1 MKRMRKQWVTA
12 VGMGVLALVVTV
24 PAWAQP
30 CKNEMVLKQ
39 ATGVTAT
46 GQSDR
51 KVAAATLKSAAIDK
65 FEVDIQGGGA
75 FHPYLVMVT
84 RGSKA
89 AGTGPSTTAVTV
101 GGFFTNSLGVGD
113 FDLKNSG
120 SACSIHKVFVVD
132 GLTNNPQQT
141 ILSGDFD
148 TAPLDPNDPPEVEL
162 EIEHGVEVE
171 IQNELNNINHP

>member
-1 MKRMRKQWVTA
+1 MRKHWVTA
-12 VGMGVLALVVTV
+12 VVVGGLALIVSA

-46 GQSDR
+46 GQSER
-51 KVAAATLKSAAIDK
+51 KVAAATLKSAAVDK
-65 FEVDIQGGGA
+65 FEGDIQGGGA

-84 RGSKA
+84 RGSNA

-120 SACSIHKVFVVD
+120 SACSIHQGF
-132 GLTNNPQQT
+132 G
-141 ILSGDFD
+141 G
-148 TAPLDPNDPPEVEL
+148 
-162 EIEHGVEVE
+162 GG
-171 IQNELNNINHP
+171 

>member
-1 MKRMRKQWVTA
+1 MRKHWVTA
-12 VGMGVLALVVTV
+12 VGMGVLALVMTG

-30 CKNEMVLKQ
+30 CKNQMVLKQ

-46 GQSDR
+46 GQSER
-51 KVAAATLKSAAIDK
+51 KVAAATLKSSAVDK

-84 RGSKA
+84 SGSNA
-89 AGTGPSTTAVTV
+89 TGTGPSTTPVTV
-101 GGFFTNSLGVGD
+101 GGLFTNSLGVGD

-132 GLTNNPQQT
+132 FLSTANPKKT

-148 TAPLDPNDPPEVEL
+148 TAPLDANDPPEVEL
-162 EIEHGVEVE
+162 EIEHGIEVEV
-171 IQNELNNINHP
+171 QNELNNINHP

>member
-1 MKRMRKQWVTA
+1 MRKHGVTA
-12 VGMGVLALVVTV
+12 VVVIGLALAMTGA
-24 PAWAQP
+24 AWAET

-51 KVAAATLKSAAIDK
+51 KVAAATLKSPAVDK
-65 FEVDIQGGGA
+65 FEVDVQGGGK

-84 RGSKA
+84 SGNKPA
-89 AGTGPSTTAVTV
+89 PATGPSTTPVTV
-101 GGFFTNSLGVGD
+101 GGFFTDSLGVGS
-113 FDLKNSG
+113 FELKNSG

-132 GLTNNPQQT
+132 ALSTTNPQKR

-148 TAPLDPNDPPEVEL
+148 AAPLDPNDPPEVEL
-162 EIEHGVEVE
+162 EIQHGIEVE

>member
-1 MKRMRKQWVTA
+1 MRKHWVTA
-12 VGMGVLALVVTV
+12 VGMGVLALVMTG

-30 CKNEMVLKQ
+30 CKNQMVLKQ

-46 GQSDR
+46 GQSER
-51 KVAAATLKSAAIDK
+51 KVAAATLKSSAVDK

-75 FHPYLVMVT
+75 FHPYIVMVT
-84 RGSKA
+84 RGSNA
-89 AGTGPSTTAVTV
+89 TGTGPSTTPVTV
-101 GGFFTNSLGVGD
+101 GGLFTNSLGVGD

-132 GLTNNPQQT
+132 FLSTANPKKT

-148 TAPLDPNDPPEVEL
+148 TAPLDANDPPEVEL
-162 EIEHGVEVE
+162 EIEHGIEVEV
-171 IQNELNNINHP
+171 QNELNNINHP